1 MGRNERAREPFVVFL
16 EMKESCALI
25 AAGQNYSFWS
35 KYSYDGCI
43 KSNTGCL
50 EKSYSEKSCFE
61 VAETDVSLLGKIIMI
76 T

>member
-1 MGRNERAREPFVVFL
+1 MGRNERARESFVVFL

-43 KSNTGCL
+43 KSNGCL
-50 EKSYSEKSCFE
+50 EKNYSVKSCFV
-61 VAETDVSLLGKIIMI
+61 VAETDVSLLGKIIVI